1 VLCLGERFCTNSALR
16 RVCGVRHSRVPK
28 ASLANLQAMARVQRE
43 LIHSRSRSNLMF
55 DSDPDVLNR
64 SSRLAAGH
72 MERGFDREKDNGIKE
87 FRRGV
92 GLPKLGQSKCVTESL
107 R

>member
-1 VLCLGERFCTNSALR
+1 MLCLGDRFCTNFARR
-16 RVCGVRHSRVPK
+16 RVCENRHSRVPK
-28 ASLANLQAMARVQRE
+28 ASLANLQAMAPVQRE

-55 DSDPDVLNR
+55 GSDPDVLNR

-72 MERGFDREKDNGIKE
+72 MERGFDREKDNGTKE